1 MGSNVEAP
9 LPTGLEDRYRIV
21 ERIGGGGYGDIYR
34 AFWLTTGTEVALK
47 ILRKVAD
54 SEVDRERFRREAE
67 VAKELQGAHSIRVL
81 DFDSTEGAPA
91 YISFELLKG
100 RTLQALLKAEGPMSE
115 ARAIRLGV
123 QISESLSEAHLVG
136 IVHRDLKPSNFMLL
150 DGVPGDFVKVLDF
163 GIAKVLSNAESKA
176 LTAAGEMIGTP
187 AYMAPEQ
194 VRGDTIGPQ
203 ADIYSLA
210 LVLIECITGKRLFG
224 TNVEAWTAHL
234 SPAELVLPPA
244 VRKSRIA
251 HILEH
256 ALRKN
261 PADRLLSMAR
271 FHAMLKASVT
281 GAIEEPISNRFHEL
295 PEITTARFGA
305 GGVPPAGDAASST
318 KPASP
323 KPGTGT
329 LLMATTP
336 APVSPIAAPRAPGAQ
351 AGSAPVGP
359 AGAAAMQAPG
369 ARPSEPGVMVPG
381 TVPRRTPSSPE
392 LAGPGQA
399 AVRDSHPG
407 DSRSSSTRSSQAA
420 AARERPGPARR
431 APSPLVLALFVVSI
445 LFAGGAV
452 GWAMVVFRKQ

>member
-115 ARAIRLGV
+115 ARAIRLGE

-369 ARPSEPGVMVPG
+369 LGPASPGSWCRAPCPGARRPARSSRGPAKPPCATRIPATRAPRVRDPARPQRPANAPA
-381 TVPRRTPSSPE
+381 PR
-392 LAGPGQA
+392 
-399 AVRDSHPG
+399 
-407 DSRSSSTRSSQAA
+407 
-420 AARERPGPARR
+420 AARRLRWCWPC
-431 APSPLVLALFVVSI
+431 S
-445 LFAGGAV
+445 
-452 GWAMVVFRKQ
+452 W